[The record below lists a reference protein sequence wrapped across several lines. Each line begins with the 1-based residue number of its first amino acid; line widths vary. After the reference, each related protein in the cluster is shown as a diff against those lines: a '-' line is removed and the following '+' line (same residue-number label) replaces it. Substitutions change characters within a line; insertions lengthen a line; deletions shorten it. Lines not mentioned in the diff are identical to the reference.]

1 MFALTFCDC
10 FVHLFKG
17 GAPRVVARVRGA
29 QPCIRRFFCQLF
41 FEALFAKEKRLNG
54 FAIKTVITLFLLKQ
68 EAQKKK
74 LCKKK
79 MPFFALTPRRRPLL
93 KKRSKTTALVRANK
107 VRDKPQFINLNTQII
122 LLPTSKYCQ
131 SVGKIHFFYLLIRF
145 FVVQ

>member
-1 MFALTFCDC
+1 MFALTFRDC

-17 GAPRVVARVRGA
+17 GAPRTVARVRGA

-41 FEALFAKEKRLNG
+41 FAALFAKEKRLNG

-79 MPFFALTPRRRPLL
+79 MPFLRSRRKPPKLISFTSGNPQPRGLPLL
-93 KKRSKTTALVRANK
+93 KKRSKTTALVRANN
-107 VRDKPQFINLNTQII
+107 VRDKSQFISYKII
-122 LLPTSKYCQ
+122 IFLTLLVK
-131 SVGKIHFFYLLIRF
+131 
-145 FVVQ
+145 